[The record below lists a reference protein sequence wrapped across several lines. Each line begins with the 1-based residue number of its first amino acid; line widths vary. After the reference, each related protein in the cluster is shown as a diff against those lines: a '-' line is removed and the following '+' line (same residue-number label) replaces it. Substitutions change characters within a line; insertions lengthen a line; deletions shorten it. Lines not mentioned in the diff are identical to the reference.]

1 MTIEEI
7 RDRVI
12 ALEKRA
18 EREEER
24 HRFLEDRLIIL
35 EKTQAGIQDIRL
47 MIERLTMGSDNTK
60 QSFSDLNARL
70 DKLDAK
76 LAKRIEEIDNKLE
89 GHITQQD
96 KAPGEKWEKAKWVVV
111 TGVISGVLGYLLK
124 GVLS

>member
-12 ALEKRA
+12 ALEKQA
-18 EREEER
+18 ERENER

-35 EKTQAGIQDIRL
+35 EKTQAGVQDIRL

-70 DKLDAK
+70 DRM
-76 LAKRIEEIDNKLE
+76 AKRIEEIDNKLE
-89 GHITQQD
+89 CHVTQQD

-111 TGVISGVLGYLLK
+111 AGVISGVLGYLLK
-124 GVLS
+124 SILP